1 MSDFNDRE
9 KEVIRLHQEGKTQRE
24 IAKMRHMSL
33 RDVGNIINR
42 FKEHEQEKMRASKA
56 GEGITSTRGSNSKAV
71 VEYKEDP
78 MVARAYKMF
87 EENLDLPSVTIKLRM
102 DPEIVKGW
110 YRSYLEDK
118 ALGNLVILQRE
129 IGNMGVDS
137 LIGLHNEM
145 KRYQLL
151 PNTFALKLK
160 KIADMDSA
168 IIQKQGDLAD
178 LEVEIEDGK
187 KKSEENNAEY
197 EAAFRAVG
205 QGQRILKETQNELEG
220 WQQKVKDVKA
230 ELDILSQK
238 KEVIELYISNI
249 IKENENKVDKK
260 ALGMERMIALKKIAD
275 LDKFIQLSVQATLDA
290 MNQAPYRGKII
301 SYWNRNS
308 QNNQQNAQALFNDE
322 IDAVSVIAKEIL
334 HKKFKKMLD
343 EITKDTFL
351 EPQKDPGNYLKDTP
365 MRTKSEI

>member
-249 IKENENKVDKK
+249 IKENEKQ
-260 ALGMERMIALKKIAD
+260 G
-275 LDKFIQLSVQATLDA
+275 
-290 MNQAPYRGKII
+290 
-301 SYWNRNS
+301 
-308 QNNQQNAQALFNDE
+308 
-322 IDAVSVIAKEIL
+322 
-334 HKKFKKMLD
+334 
-343 EITKDTFL
+343 
-351 EPQKDPGNYLKDTP
+351 
-365 MRTKSEI
+365 